1 MFQYNKYIS
10 DLVKRREAMTAV
22 SGGSASDSGLQLRI
36 DDAEMEQI
44 LSAGAKDSTNVT
56 NTDK

>member
-1 MFQYNKYIS
+1 MFQNHKYMS
-10 DLVKRREAMTAV
+10 DLVKRRAEAITEV
-22 SGGSASDSGLQLRI
+22 SGGSGLELRI